1 MSKTHNEQHK
11 KWTETYR
18 ASIISVVIMV
28 ILLIAAV
35 ICHLFGWRDAPFQFL
50 AACLGA
56 GVTVIITNLLLV
68 EQTKQQDSLQKNR
81 AIAEEELQNKVKQME
96 LVQIKETEQYK
107 TKLRIYQEYLEKL
120 CDVVRDRKL
129 DTDEKI
135 DMQFRTAYLAMHS
148 DVDHIEQVSSSIK
161 DIIGSLIDP
170 SGDKYDVEKVQRA
183 LFNIVHQF
191 RAELYADSR
200 AYSKDTCN
208 GKEDNKNETNDS
220 NAFEAIIKNF
230 VDAFSPEGE
239 DEMKPD
245 MINTDN
251 TNIWKS
257 AVERW
262 KKDNWTLLIDGE
274 TIRLYR
280 PYNKDIHVQ
289 FGFWKGHY
297 YIQAKYHNFG
307 DFSQALKW
315 EYKGSKTYETWWNHL
330 HNLGFPDIE
339 EGKFMQTVETD
350 ENIQQMM
357 VNWVDK
363 LITFIK
369 KWDIPAKRFNKLME
383 IIGENRK
390 KYERDGWRFW
400 IYNSNCVVCDS
411 HLSAIGNPFI
421 DTYNENGKISIRLG
435 NRDKNGEMQKK
446 IVAEL
451 KMPTDEIVGND
462 TRTEYASFDENTSDE
477 IVMTKVAEL
486 IDKLSQIK

>member
-161 DIIGSLIDP
+161 DIIGSLIVP

-200 AYSKDTCN
+200 AYSKDTYN

-297 YIQAKYHNFG
+297 YIQATYDPFSS
-307 DFSQALKW
+307 FSQTLKW
-315 EYKGSKTYETWWNHL
+315 EYGGSRTYSTWWNHISTREYYDL
-330 HNLGFPDIE
+330 KEGEFWQKFNESESMQNELVAWFNDLIAFIE
-339 EGKFMQTVETD
+339 
-350 ENIQQMM
+350 
-357 VNWVDK
+357 
-363 LITFIK
+363 
-369 KWDIPAKRFNKLME
+369 KWDEPAERWFTLKKMIDVDEYRKQGWEFWVYHKKLA
-383 IIGENRK
+383 N
-390 KYERDGWRFW
+390 
-400 IYNSNCVVCDS
+400 VCDS
-411 HLSAIGNPFI
+411 HLKDEGEPFI
-421 DTYNENGKISIRLG
+421 DTFSENGKIIIRLG
-435 NRDKNGEMQKK
+435 NRTNKAERQKDILRK
-446 IVAEL
+446 L
-451 KMPTDEIVGND
+451 NLPTDNVIED
-462 TRTEYASFDENTSDE
+462 DDRTDYAVFDEGTPNDV
-477 IVMTKVAEL
+477 VMSKVVEL
-486 IDKLSQIK
+486 MEKLSK